1 MRHGLAIL
9 WAVAA
14 AQIVLALGALV
25 FAPDQLRPGSIP
37 FPLAVANLLAF
48 GGAAVLLLLGGRRDV
63 RAAYLGTFLLLIA
76 STFSNDP
83 LHGLASR
90 LPGSWGAGVSRLN
103 QIEADAFMPWLL
115 WLFVRDFPEA
125 PATLRV
131 KRIIRLGISVS
142 ASVGVI
148 LFAGNL
154 VLGVTASRF
163 SAPGLI
169 SREAAYGLYYPLLLG
184 LEAAALPVAI
194 QKARM
199 ASLVERRRLRIFL
212 AALGAGLGPL
222 AVAVALESS
231 FPAYRRLVTQ
241 SPGWLVTPYFLAIAA
256 LHLMMPFAIAYSVLV
271 QRVLDVRVVIRQAIQ
286 YAFARYSLIGLVVAP
301 FAGLAAHAWRNRQQ
315 TLLQIFEGV
324 PWYLLIAVPLL
335 GLAAL
340 AWRSRVLNALDRRF
354 FRERYD
360 ARRALSSLVAACR
373 RASSNEELAGLLTR
387 EIDRALHLETVT
399 AFLHDP
405 STGLLIAGGGRL
417 RPLDS
422 TCPLAML
429 IAGSPEPLDVDLEN
443 PRSALMRLPMG
454 ERQWLADGGFRL
466 VVPIFS
472 GEGALAGIIAL
483 GEKRSELNFDAE
495 DRGLL
500 AAIASAAGLSFENRQ
515 LRVGRVAQTE
525 GPDSRRHEPRLAAT
539 ADDRAVEC
547 GGCGSLYP
555 SGTRLCEACQQPL
568 VPASVPYILAGKF
581 RFECRIGSGGM
592 GIVYRARDLAL
603 GRPVAIKTLP
613 RISPAAAAGLRH
625 EARAA
630 ARVAHP
636 SLATIHGVESWH
648 GVPMLIFEFLEGGTL
663 ADRLVHGSLGPEAA
677 VRLGVDLAGALQRAH
692 DSGLLHGDIKPS
704 NIGYDAA
711 GAPKLLD
718 FGVARILRESRSAEP
733 VTAVEADQSIATT
746 RFAPLTDEGAA
757 ETPSRAGTLAYLSPQ
772 ALDGESPDPSF
783 DLWSLALV
791 IYESLAGRNPLSDRS
806 PLEVMERIRRAD
818 VPDVRTYRPDC
829 PATLASFLEE
839 ALARDPGRRPATAAV
854 FGARL
859 ARATHVVAA

>member
-14 AQIVLALGALV
+14 VQIVLALGALV
-25 FAPDQLRPGSIP
+25 FAPDLLRPGSIP
-37 FPLAVANLLAF
+37 FPLAAANLLAF

-103 QIEADAFMPWLL
+103 QIEPDAFMPWLL

-131 KRIIRLGISVS
+131 KRLLRIGISVS

-154 VLGVTASRF
+154 VLTEMPVSGF
-163 SAPGLI
+163 SALGLI

-222 AVAVALESS
+222 ALAVALEST

-241 SPGWLVTPYFLAIAA
+241 SPGWLVTPYFLTIAA

-301 FAGLAAHAWRNRQQ
+301 FAGLAAYAWRSRQQ

-324 PWYLLIAVPLL
+324 PWYLLVAILLL
-335 GLAAL
+335 GLLAL
-340 AWRSRVLNALDRRF
+340 ACRSRVLNALDRRF

-373 RASSNEELAGLLTR
+373 RASSEEELAGLLTR

-399 AFLHDP
+399 VFLHDP
-405 STGLLIAGGGRL
+405 STGLLVAGGGRL

-429 IAGSPEPLDVDLEN
+429 IAGSPEPLDVDLET
-443 PRSALMRLPMG
+443 PRSALMRVPMG

-472 GEGALAGIIAL
+472 GEGWLAGIIAL

-500 AAIASAAGLSFENRQ
+500 AAIASSAGLSLENRQ
-515 LRVGRVAQTE
+515 LRVGRVAQTD
-525 GPDSRRHEPRLAAT
+525 GSRRHEPIPAAT
-539 ADDRAVEC
+539 RDDRAAEC
-547 GGCGSLYP
+547 GGCGRLYP
-555 SGTRLCEACQQPL
+555 SGTGPCDACQQPL
-568 VPASVPYILAGKF
+568 APASIPYILAGKF
-581 RFECRIGSGGM
+581 RFERRIGSGGM

-603 GRPVAIKTLP
+603 GRPVAVKTLP

-663 ADRLVHGSLGPEAA
+663 ADRLVHGRLGPEAA

-692 DSGLLHGDIKPS
+692 DSGILHGDIKPS

-718 FGVARILRESRSAEP
+718 FGVARILRESRSTEP
-733 VTAVEADQSIATT
+733 VTAAVDADQSMATT
-746 RFAPLTDEGAA
+746 RFAPLTEEGAGDS
-757 ETPSRAGTLAYLSPQ
+757 PSRAGTLAYLSPQ
-772 ALDGESPDPSF
+772 ALDGDSPDPSF

-791 IYESLAGRNPLSDRS
+791 IYESLAGRNPLSGRS

-818 VPDVRTYRPDC
+818 VLDVRTYRPDC

-839 ALARDPGRRPATAAV
+839 ALARDPGRRPATAAE
-854 FGARL
+854 FSARL